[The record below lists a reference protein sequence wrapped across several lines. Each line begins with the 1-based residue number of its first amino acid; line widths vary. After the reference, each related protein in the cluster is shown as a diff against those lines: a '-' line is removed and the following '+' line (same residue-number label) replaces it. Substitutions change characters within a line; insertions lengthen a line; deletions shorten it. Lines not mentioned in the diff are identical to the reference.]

1 MLMRVQAPD
10 FHHVPEAHRAID
22 ARLENWSRYVAVKL
36 PGWVSPI
43 WKLGKSNGRQWHAP
57 EFRPACDVL
66 DGHAIEQAVA
76 NLPKLHA
83 ATLRWAYVYRGGEI
97 PFRRKH
103 GLTREGLA
111 QLLHDG
117 RCMLINRRV

>member
-1 MLMRVQAPD
+1 MTKNPD
-10 FHHVPEAHRAID
+10 FHYVPNDQRAID

-66 DGHAIEQAVA
+66 DGNQIEIAVRH
-76 NLPKLHA
+76 LPILHRDVI
-83 ATLRWAYVYRGGEI
+83 RWAYVYRDHPARFCQRNGIAKSSLG
-97 PFRRKH
+97 
-103 GLTREGLA
+103 
-111 QLLHDG
+111 QLINDG
-117 RCMLINRRV
+117 RLMLINRRV

>member
-1 MLMRVQAPD
+1 MTKNPD
-10 FHHVPEAHRAID
+10 FHYVPNDQRAID

-66 DGHAIEQAVA
+66 DGHAMEKAVFK
-76 NLPKLHA
+76 LPEPHRSA
-83 ATLRWAYVYRGGEI
+83 IRWAYVYRRHPAE
-97 PFRRKH
+97 FCKAQAMSKD
-103 GLTREGLA
+103 TLA
-111 QLLHDG
+111 ILINDG
-117 RCMLINRRV
+117 RRMLINRKV